1 MKDFWIYLA
10 ILAGSTYLIRAIPF
24 AAFQKKIKSRFARSF
39 LYYIP
44 YTVLAA
50 MTIPAALQATG
61 HIFSAA
67 AGLLVGGLF
76 AFKGKGLT
84 FVAVASCI
92 SALAVELLLKFVFPN
107 VSF

>member
-1 MKDFWIYLA
+1 MKDFWIYLV

-24 AAFQKKIKSRFARSF
+24 AAFQKKITNRFIRSF

-50 MTIPAALQATG
+50 MTIPAAVYATG
-61 HIFSAA
+61 HILSAI
-67 AGLLVGGLF
+67 AGLLVGGIF

-84 FVAVASCI
+84 LVAVIAC
-92 SALAVELLLKFVFPN
+92 LAAFLVELCIFLL
-107 VSF
+107 

>member
-1 MKDFWIYLA
+1 MRDFWIYLA

-24 AAFQKKIKSRFARSF
+24 AAFQKKIKSRFVRSF

-50 MTIPAALQATG
+50 MTFPAALYATG
-61 HIFSAA
+61 HVLSAA
-67 AGLLVGGLF
+67 AGLIVGGFF

-84 FVAVASCI
+84 FVAVVSCV
-92 SALAVELLLKFVFPN
+92 AAFLVELGGYLF
-107 VSF
+107 

>member
-10 ILAGSTYLIRAIPF
+10 ILAGSTYLIRVIPF
-24 AAFQKKIKSRFARSF
+24 AAFQKKIKSRFVRSF

-50 MTIPAALQATG
+50 MTIPAALYATG

-67 AGLLVGGLF
+67 AGLLVGGIF
-76 AFKGKGLT
+76 AFKGKRLT
-84 FVAVASCI
+84 FVAVVSCLA
-92 SALAVELLLKFVFPN
+92 ALTVELIIQFVAPGLAF
-107 VSF
+107 